1 MNKEEFKKKIFNE
14 DPLIFTI
21 SNFLSKKDCNF
32 FIKAAHGKLQS
43 ALVGV
48 EGKRHV
54 IRTGKSCFLKQNYD
68 KKVTNIISK
77 IASILECENISLP
90 KSLSIINYKSLQGYA
105 YHTDA
110 FDLDKTGK
118 VVDQKGKIMIQRK
131 YTAICYL
138 NDVKKGGFTRFALLN
153 IDIKPALGK
162 LLIFKNVLNN
172 SNLCDKRT
180 LHGGLPVIE
189 GEKWLLT
196 TWF

>member
-1 MNKEEFKKKIFNE
+1 MNREEFKKKIFNE

-21 SNFLSKKDCNF
+21 SNFLSKNDCSF
-32 FIKAAHGKLQS
+32 FIKAAHGRLES

-48 EGKRHV
+48 EGKRNV

-68 KKVTNIISK
+68 KKVTKIISK
-77 IASILECENISLP
+77 IASKIECENLTIP
-90 KSLSIINYKSLQGYA
+90 KSISIINYKSLQGYA

-110 FDLDKTGK
+110 FDLDKNGK
-118 VVDQKGKIMIQRK
+118 VVDQKGKIINQRK

-153 IDIKPALGK
+153 IDIKPTLGK
-162 LLIFKNVLNN
+162 VLIFKNVLDN
-172 SNLCDKRT
+172 SNLPDKRT